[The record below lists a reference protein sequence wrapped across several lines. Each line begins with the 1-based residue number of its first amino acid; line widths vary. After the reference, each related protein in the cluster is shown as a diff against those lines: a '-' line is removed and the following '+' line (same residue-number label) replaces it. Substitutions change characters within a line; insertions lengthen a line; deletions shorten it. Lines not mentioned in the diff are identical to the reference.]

1 MKSSPSWE
9 NLEKLLKKVNDRQV
23 PLHYIG
29 QV

>member
-1 MKSSPSWE
+1 MKLLPSWE
-9 NLEKLLKKVNDRQV
+9 ILEKLLKKVNHRQV